1 VRRNA
6 RKEQQMRHWKS
17 DAAGMPAGGWR
28 VRESSLMRGAA
39 LLLGIVG
46 LIGLTGLTGLI
57 GLAGCESGSKKN
69 KQTIPVQLELAEVP
83 ASLRGLIGTEVQF
96 RNVTPTL
103 ISGYGLV
110 VGLRG
115 TGGLPIN
122 DAIAA
127 SMQRQLGLLG
137 IGRANEQLR
146 GTPLENK
153 TAGEILRDPNVAIV
167 EVLAAVEPGVPEGTN
182 FDLLVRAI
190 NATSLEG
197 GVLWS
202 TDLRLGS
209 PTVFGQG
216 QTRKIG
222 VGRGAVYLNPFAIG
236 NADTSGFNMTVG
248 RVLGGGTVTD
258 SFNIVLTLNSES
270 HGRAR
275 SIVSAINSRFPSGA
289 GDGGKTARGDSGT
302 NIVLTVPSRYR
313 LDTVAFLNLVRNLQI
328 DQSTQQG
335 YARRYVEAIKAEPE
349 YAERLS
355 WALEAQGEQ
364 VLPIIRELYD
374 SPDLVPRMAGL
385 KAGARLSDPRA
396 APALREIIKTG
407 QGTVRTTAI
416 RLLAEVDAG
425 PSVDLALRELLQEE
439 DLLVRITA
447 YEALAQRAER
457 SRFVYLTRVQSRN
470 RELRS
475 QAMSPSQ
482 LEEIARVSLPTGTI
496 QGVSRTPIEGKFL
509 LDRVSGGQPMVYVTQ
524 QGVPRVVI
532 FGDEDN
538 LRPGSVLAMWDGRL
552 LLSAEADAGRQGT
565 LRARY
570 TPVGRRTTLTQEV
583 PATLASMVTLLAR
596 KPSDVDNR
604 PGFNLSYS
612 EVVAV
617 LSAMQENGATPAIF
631 ATEQD
636 RLNNQLL
643 AAQSARDMLDRP
655 ESPEDKDAVIVRRG
669 NVVAPAAQPTK
680 EAKPVIV
687 PIEK

>member
-1 VRRNA
+1 
-6 RKEQQMRHWKS
+6 MRQRS
-17 DAAGMPAGGWR
+17 VSAAAPAGAGWMR
-28 VRESSLMRGAA
+28 DGRLMT
-39 LLLGIVG
+39 LLLG
-46 LIGLTGLTGLI
+46 LT
-57 GLAGCESGSKKN
+57 LASGVLVSGCESGKK
-69 KQTIPVQLELAEVP
+69 KPKETIAVQTNLPEVP
-83 ASLRGLIGTEVQF
+83 ATLRGLIGSEVQF

-115 TGGLPIN
+115 TGGLPLN

-137 IGRANEQLR
+137 IGRANEALR
-146 GTPLENK
+146 GTALENK
-153 TAGEILRDPNVAIV
+153 TASEILRDPNVAVV
-167 EVLAAVEPGVPEGTN
+167 EVMAAVEPGVPAGTT
-182 FDLLVRAI
+182 FDVMVRAI

-209 PTVFGQG
+209 PSVFGQG
-216 QTRKIG
+216 QTRKLG
-222 VGRGAVYLNPFAIG
+222 VAKGAVYLNPFAIG
-236 NADTSGFNMTVG
+236 QDDTSGITTTVG
-248 RVLGGGTVTD
+248 RVLGGGTITD

-289 GDGGKTARGDSGT
+289 GDEGRTARGDSGT
-302 NIVLTVPSRYR
+302 NIILSVPSRYR
-313 LDTVAFLNLVRNLQI
+313 LDTVAFLNLVRNIQI
-328 DQSTQQG
+328 DQSSPQG
-335 YARRYVEAIKAEPE
+335 YARRYVEAIKSQPE
-349 YAERLS
+349 FAERLS
-355 WALEAQGEQ
+355 WALEALGEQ
-364 VLPIIRELYD
+364 ALPIIRELYE

-385 KAGARLSDPRA
+385 KAGARLSDAKA
-396 APALREIIKTG
+396 APHLREIIKTG

-416 RLLAEVDAG
+416 RLLSEVDAG
-425 PSVDLALRELLQEE
+425 PSVDLALRELLNED

-457 SRFVYLTRVQSRN
+457 ARFVDLSRIQRRN
-470 RELRS
+470 RDSS
-475 QAMSPSQ
+475 QQQFSPAQ
-482 LEEIARVSLPTGTI
+482 LEEMARVSLPAGTI

-509 LDRVSGGQPMVYVTQ
+509 LDRVAGGQPMVYVTQ

-532 FGDEDN
+532 FGEED
-538 LRPGSVLAMWDGRL
+538 RIRAGSVLSMWDGRL
-552 LLSAEADAGRQGT
+552 LLAAEEDGGRLGT
-565 LRARY
+565 LRGRF
-570 TPVGRRTTLTQEV
+570 TPHGKRSAVVGDS
-583 PATLASMVTLLAR
+583 PATLMALVTMLAR
-596 KPSDVDNR
+596 KSSEVDNR
-604 PGFNLSYS
+604 RGFDLSYS

-617 LSAMQENGATPAIF
+617 LAAMQDNGSTTAVF

-669 NVVAPAAQPTK
+669 NVVAPVEQPRENTK
-680 EAKPVIV
+680 PAIV
-687 PIEK
+687 PIGK